1 MPILSF
7 TVNCPDAETAADI
20 ADDLMVRRL
29 AACANILP
37 PVQSHYR
44 WDDEIEYG
52 EEIPLM
58 VKTRPELEGQVET
71 AILQLHP
78 YDTPQIL
85 RHAENANDDFEAWVI
100 VQTTP

>member
-20 ADDLMVRRL
+20 ADDLLARRL
-29 AACANILP
+29 AACASILP

-44 WDDEIEYG
+44 WEDEIEFG
-52 EEIPLM
+52 EETPLV
-58 VKTRPELEGQVET
+58 VKTRPDLDGQVET
-71 AILQLHP
+71 AIRALHP

-85 RHAENANDDFEAWVI
+85 RHAETANDDFEAWVI
-100 VQTTP
+100 AETTP